1 MAERRNSDQ
10 DVSRN
15 MLLAVPKKGRLH
27 EKIMKLVEG
36 IGLDYVRPNRLDIAH
51 CTSFP
56 LTLVFLP
63 AADIA
68 AYVGEGN
75 VDMGITGEDIIAESE
90 ADVNL
95 LMKLGF
101 GKCKLSVLA
110 PKGEVTDPA
119 SLAGKRI
126 VTSFPN
132 IARNFFKELETGDK
146 QTSIKYVSG
155 SVEAACGLG
164 LADAVVD
171 LVETGTTMKAAGLE
185 AVHTIMSTQT
195 VLISNK
201 HTTHAE
207 NVDIIYRR
215 IQGYQTAKSYQML
228 QYNVSPK
235 ALSEAVK
242 ITPGRRAP
250 NITQTEDKDVVS
262 VSAMVTKKEAIAC
275 MDSLEKIGAEDI
287 LLFDLSNF
295 RDCHAK

>member
-1 MAERRNSDQ
+1 MERRNSGER
-10 DVSRN
+10 DVADN
-15 MLLAVPKKGRLH
+15 MLMGVPKKGRLH
-27 EKIMKLVEG
+27 EKIMKLLEG
-36 IGLDYVRPNRLDIAH
+36 IGLEHVRPNRLDIAH
-51 CTSFP
+51 CSSFP

-90 ADVNL
+90 ADVNI
-95 LMKLGF
+95 LMKLGI

-110 PKGEVTDPA
+110 PVGEVTDPA

-132 IARNFFKELETGDK
+132 IARTYFKEHEKDGVT
-146 QTSIKYVSG
+146 TSIKYVSG

-185 AVHTIMSTQT
+185 PVHKIMDTQT

-201 HTTHAE
+201 HTKHAE

-215 IQGYQTAKSYQML
+215 IQGFQTAKVYQMIS
-228 QYNVSPK
+228 YNCKRS
-235 ALSEAVK
+235 ALPDAVK

-250 NITQTEDKDVVS
+250 NITQTEDPEVVS
-262 VSAMVTKKEAIAC
+262 VSAMVNKKGSIQV
-275 MDSLEKIGAEDI
+275 MDLLEKIGAEDI
-287 LLFDLSNF
+287 LLFDINNF